1 MSGTRT
7 ARVILAVPRAVVGF
21 LGLTAVIVGILA
33 MHVWMGGHGPTAAHG
48 VHVLPAQAQVA
59 VVEHVS
65 HRAAAAPASPHQA
78 APPSVTA
85 VVEPAAHHA
94 GSAPV
99 LAAGADS
106 GPLHGCAGSCEDDDA
121 MALGLCVLAFIVV
134 TLLAFLLPAGRL
146 VPGTVL
152 LRGPPLIRL
161 RPLAIPAPCLI
172 RLCISRT

>member
-7 ARVILAVPRAVVGF
+7 ARVVLAVPRAVVGF

-48 VHVLPAQAQVA
+48 VHVLPAQTQVA
-59 VVEHVS
+59 
-65 HRAAAAPASPHQA
+65 
-78 APPSVTA
+78 A
-85 VVEPAAHHA
+85 VVEPVAHHA
-94 GSAPV
+94 APAPAALHHSAVASVPAAPQHAVTAPAPV

-106 GPLHGCAGSCEDDDA
+106 GQVHGCADSCEDDEA

-161 RPLAIPAPCLI
+161 RPLAVPAPCLI